1 MITKEELDDIRKVA
15 KYAIYRVLIGNGGSK
30 ELFQKLVAEENKAFD
45 NYWNVLE
52 EKRVR
57 CKED

>member
-1 MITKEELDDIRKVA
+1 MITKEELDDIRLVA
-15 KYAIYRVLIGNGGSK
+15 KYAIYRVLIRTGGSK

-45 NYWNVLE
+45 NYWNALE
-52 EKRVR
+52 VKRAQ